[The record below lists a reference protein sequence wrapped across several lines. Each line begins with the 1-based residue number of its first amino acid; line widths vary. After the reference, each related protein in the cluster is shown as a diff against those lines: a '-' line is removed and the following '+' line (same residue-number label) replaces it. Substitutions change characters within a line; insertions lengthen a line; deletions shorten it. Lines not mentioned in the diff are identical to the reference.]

1 MSELRQAQYARS
13 HRGPSEYQL
22 AMTPFLTIKQASASY
37 PVFVGRDILEKTGD
51 LVSPR
56 GQVFVITSPGL
67 RERFGEPVE
76 ASFGGRATLVLM
88 EEGEANKTIETAGA
102 IVTRLIELDARR
114 DSMAVVV
121 GGGMIGDTAGFAA
134 AIFLRGIDLV
144 HVPTTLLAQV
154 DSSIGGKVAVNH
166 PKGKNLVGA
175 FHPPV
180 AVVSDTSLLM
190 TLPRTEFLSGLYE
203 ALKGGVIRD
212 PDLFELFEGRREEIL
227 TRDADVIDALV
238 RRKIAVK
245 AEIVSSDEREND
257 LRRLLNYGHT
267 IAHGIEA
274 ALGYA
279 GLTHGEAV
287 AWGMI
292 AANAIAVRRGI
303 LLQSDAA
310 RIERAVLE
318 LGPTQIPRVDRQL
331 VLAATAH
338 DKKNTGDSRV
348 MVFPRRIGA
357 CSIVSDVTEEE
368 IGYGIDAV
376 LEMQGRD

>member
-1 MSELRQAQYARS
+1 
-13 HRGPSEYQL
+13 
-22 AMTPFLTIKQASASY
+22 MTPFLTIQQTSASY
-37 PVFVGRDILEKTGD
+37 PVFVGRGILAKTGE

-56 GQVFVITSPGL
+56 GKVFVITSPEL
-67 RERFGEPVE
+67 RERFGEPVV
-76 ASFGGRATLVLM
+76 ASFGGRASLVLM
-88 EEGEANKTIETAGA
+88 EEGEANKTIDTANA
-102 IVTRLIELDARR
+102 VVTRLIELDGRR

-175 FHPPV
+175 FHPPA
-180 AVVSDTSLLM
+180 AVVADTDLLA
-190 TLPRTEFLSGLYE
+190 TLPRAELLSGLFE

-212 PDLFELFEGRREEIL
+212 PALFELFEDRRDEML
-227 TRDADVIDALV
+227 ARDADVIDALV
-238 RRKIAVK
+238 RKKIAVK

-292 AANAIAVRRGI
+292 GANAIAVRRGI
-303 LLQSDAA
+303 LSQGDAA
-310 RIERAVLE
+310 RIERAILQ
-318 LGPTQIPRVDRQL
+318 LGPQQIPRLDRQQ

-348 MVFPRRIGA
+348 MVFPSRIGD
-357 CSIVSDVTEEE
+357 CSIVSDVTEKE
-368 IGYGIDAV
+368 ISYGIDAV
-376 LEMQGRD
+376 LERQGL